1 MAAGSSSV
9 LSSFLLNLYI
19 CLGCFGAF
27 VYIRNV
33 PWARRFFAARR
44 FATDLDLK
52 PRRLPNGW
60 TSWILPVIRYPEED
74 IIDEAGLDC
83 AIYLRILRFG
93 IFLFL
98 GASVW
103 CIIAVLPVNMTS
115 GEIDRLL
122 ATPENNNATVVNG
135 QEYKFTD
142 FDKYSLSNV
151 EGSSA
156 KMWVHAISVYA
167 VVLWTIW
174 LLSRY
179 NRESVLLRLMFL
191 GNAKRG
197 GPSHTVLLTDVPGIS
212 EAVSKNARLE
222 REASK
227 GARSGSSK
235 RSGGSNPSLA
245 VELVDK
251 GTDTAGLGE
260 EDELGDVEAGKQA
273 SAKQGK
279 TAGGGLFSF
288 LGFGAKPAA
297 QPPAASAKQTP
308 PANGAPVAAAGKGS
322 AVASKGTST
331 APALPPAVAAV
342 IKGAANT
349 ASSAGPSS
357 AASSAGEPISADLPV
372 LRPSPL
378 PAQQQAQP
386 AKQPAAHGFFGKA
399 MSRSASGAY
408 SRSSAFTTT
417 SAATTPPRVSA
428 SGYPAAAPPG
438 FATLTLADGVAAA
451 VPPPAEDAETQRRH
465 EEAVAA
471 AAAAIAKLAP
481 LNRTEST
488 SSITLEVPQQGPGGG
503 AAGGGAG
510 DVDGPPESGDGARRR
525 HRRIE
530 PSPADIAAVAAAAGF
545 AEVADGAVDD
555 ARAEDGDGGGAQQQ
569 QQQPAL
575 PQSYGAADGASTPGD
590 KPPVAPAGAG
600 AAAAGAGGGSPGLGG
615 GGDDDVNEEAVAA
628 AATGGKL
635 QQPRVPGALYG
646 DALVAELDVPEPQN
660 DMAVLPQWGV
670 DLSPLQ
676 PSRRTTKRY
685 NYDLQDTSL
694 DAVAQA
700 RAKLKSGETPQQ
712 MIAREFALVYQ
723 PTTVSAVNMIQDTG
737 ELEPL
742 VEEYNK
748 LREQLEDHLDM
759 LQLRLK
765 LRKGLEPKMISVLGM
780 SYGEWGKSYLGTK
793 WFKKVDAVTFWL
805 DRLRFLKGEITK
817 HQALAAKKMAP
828 SAFITLKTRTAQAI
842 SSNSMHHH
850 NVTTWRVQGA
860 PAPFEVI
867 WKNLA
872 LTLPIKS
879 GRNWTLWAGFW
890 AMTLFFMIPVTLIQ
904 AMIEVPKL
912 ASIPVLGDIV
922 TAPVVKQLLEAI
934 VPGLALK
941 VFLAVVPIIL
951 RIMAIQSGA
960 TSLSEVDFGVV
971 SRFFLFQVVVVF
983 FGNIIAGSFF
993 NQVTQFIKNPTG
1005 VFNILG
1011 KAIPMTSTFFITYV
1025 ITNGLSVKS
1034 LAFLRLP
1041 GFVIFWLLSKFAG
1054 SPRARQRMWMYQY
1067 TDNGTTVVDHTIVI
1081 LIGLTFCCI
1090 NPIVCP
1096 AAVAYFL
1103 VTSIGERYNNIYVFR
1118 RRYESAGKLWK
1129 TVYNQVMIGLY
1140 IMQVTMLGL
1149 LAIKKFKA
1157 TPVLF
1162 PLLFFTIGCHISTLN
1177 LYRRPWELT
1186 ALHDAADLDMWEAQR
1201 RREELLAAAKKERKD
1216 AARRRVLALTATS
1229 AEEGR
1234 ALLLRRPIRIGKTE
1248 LRLRR
1253 AAKDDAAA
1261 LELTPA
1267 EQREIADMYKNP
1279 CFKVA
1284 LHDLDEVAALAAD
1297 LTPRMALLNSWRAA
1311 VKAHNK
1317 KAKADKKAGR
1327 ADAATAPKPPPAPA
1341 GLNAPQGALAAA
1353 AAAEAGGKL
1362 ALDPNQPP
1370 PEVTKYDF
1378 KPPLDV
1384 DDDDASS
1391 P

>member
-27 VYIRNV
+27 AWFRVS
-33 PWARRFFAARR
+33 PWARRFFSPRR

-60 TSWILPVIRYPEED
+60 VSWILPVIRYREED

-93 IFLFL
+93 IFLFV
-98 GASVW
+98 GASLW

-122 ATPENNNATVVNG
+122 AQPESNNGTVVNG

-142 FDKYSLSNV
+142 FDKYSLTNV
-151 EGSSA
+151 EGGSA

-167 VVLWTIW
+167 VVLYTIW
-174 LLSRY
+174 LLSRF

-212 EAVSKNARLE
+212 ESVSKNAKLE

-227 GARSGSSK
+227 GARSGSSQGGGGKGKK
-235 RSGGSNPSLA
+235 RSGSGGSNPALA

-251 GTDTAGLGE
+251 GTDTAGLGGG
-260 EDELGDVEAGKQA
+260 DEADVESGQSKQA
-273 SAKQGK
+273 AGGK
-279 TAGGGLFSF
+279 ASGGGLFSF
-288 LGFGAKPAA
+288 LGFGARPAV
-297 QPPAASAKQTP
+297 PPDAKQQQS
-308 PANGAPVAAAGKGS
+308 AAAATVDKA
-322 AVASKGTST
+322 AVAKGT
-331 APALPPAVAAV
+331 AVT
-342 IKGAANT
+342 KGATAAPPPRAAAAAKSVNT
-349 ASSAGPSS
+349 ASGPSS
-357 AASSAGEPISADLPV
+357 ASSSAGDPNSANLPV
-372 LRPSPL
+372 LRPTP
-378 PAQQQAQP
+378 PPGAG
-386 AKQPAAHGFFGKA
+386 AKV

-408 SRSSAFTTT
+408 SRSSGFTTNAST
-417 SAATTPPRVSA
+417 GTTPPRVSA
-428 SGYPAAAPPG
+428 AGSSVYGAAAAPG
-438 FATLTLADGVAAA
+438 FATLTLADGMAA
-451 VPPPAEDAETQRRH
+451 PAEDAEAQQRH

-481 LNRTEST
+481 LGRTASS
-488 SSITLEVPQQGPGGG
+488 SSITLSIPKG
-503 AAGGGAG
+503 AAGGPDA
-510 DVDGPPESGDGARRR
+510 DENDGPPESSGGGRR
-525 HRRIE
+525 HRIE

-545 AEVADGAVDD
+545 SAAADDD
-555 ARAEDGDGGGAQQQ
+555 EEEGDASGGVP
-569 QQQPAL
+569 PAL
-575 PQSYGAADGASTPGD
+575 PQSYGAVDGASPMAA
-590 KPPVAPAGAG
+590 KPALAETAAGGPG
-600 AAAAGAGGGSPGLGG
+600 AAGTPRA
-615 GGDDDVNEEAVAA
+615 GDDVDEEAVAA

-635 QQPRVPGALYG
+635 EQPRVPGALYG
-646 DALVAELDVPEPQN
+646 EELVAELDVPEPEN
-660 DMAVLPQWGV
+660 NVAVLPEWGV
-670 DLSPLQ
+670 DLSPLE
-676 PSRRTTKRY
+676 PSRRTTKRF
-685 NYDLQDTSL
+685 NYDLADTSL

-700 RAKLKSGETPQQ
+700 RAKLIKSGETPQQ
-712 MIAREFALVYQ
+712 MVAREFALVYQ
-723 PTTVSAVNMIQDTG
+723 PSTVSAVNMIQDTG
-737 ELEPL
+737 ALEPL

-748 LREQLEDHLDM
+748 VREELEDYLDM

-765 LRKGLEPKMISVLGM
+765 LRKSVEPKVKSVLGM

-805 DRLRFLKGEITK
+805 DRLRYLKGQIIEQ
-817 HQALAAKKMAP
+817 QAVAAKKMAP
-828 SAFITLKTRTAQAI
+828 SAFITLKTRTAQAV

-850 NVTTWRVQGA
+850 NVTVWRVQGA

-879 GRNWTLWAGFW
+879 GRNWILWAAFW

-912 ASIPVLGDIV
+912 ANIPVLGDIV
-922 TAPVVKQLLEAI
+922 TAPAIKQLLEAI
-934 VPGLALK
+934 IPGLVLK
-941 VFLAVVPIIL
+941 IFLAVVPIIL

-993 NQVTQFIKNPTG
+993 NQVTQFVKNPTG
-1005 VFNILG
+1005 VFSILG

-1054 SPRARQRMWMYQY
+1054 SPRARQRLWMFQY
-1067 TDNGTTVVDHTIVI
+1067 TDNGTTVVDHTIVV
-1081 LIGLTFCCI
+1081 LIGLVFCCI

-1103 VTSIGERYNNIYVFR
+1103 VSSISERYNNIYVFR
-1118 RRYESAGKLWK
+1118 RRYESAGRLWK

-1140 IMQVTMLGL
+1140 IMQITMLGL

-1177 LYRRPWELT
+1177 LYRRPWSLT

-1201 RREELLAAAKKERKD
+1201 RREELLAASKKERKD
-1216 AARRRVLALTATS
+1216 AARRRVLALAATS

-1253 AAKDDAAA
+1253 AAKDDSAA

-1267 EQREIADMYKNP
+1267 EQREIADLYKNP
-1279 CFKVA
+1279 AFKVS
-1284 LHDLDEVAALAAD
+1284 LHDLDDVAALAAD
-1297 LTPRMALLNSWRAA
+1297 LIPRIALLNSWLAA
-1311 VKAHNK
+1311 VKAHAK
-1317 KAKADKKAGR
+1317 KAKAAKKAGQGDD
-1327 ADAATAPKPPPAPA
+1327 DAAKPPPAPA
-1341 GLNAPQGALAAA
+1341 GLNAPPGQLATAAGVGA
-1353 AAAEAGGKL
+1353 AGTKV
-1362 ALDPNQPP
+1362 LDPSRPP

-1391 P
+1391 Q